1 MKTLTVILL
10 AGFYCISLVSQTTLS
25 PSDWQSDLRFL
36 QKTVHED
43 YPFLF
48 KKVKK
53 ETFDA
58 EVEKLHAA
66 IPSMQKHEV
75 IVGLARIVALFQ
87 YGHTAIG
94 LSGWAGHGP
103 AGFQHMPFNLYHF
116 SDGVFVQ
123 GVHKD
128 YERALGAKVLKV
140 EGMPVEKAL
149 EAIRPVVS
157 SENDQFFKAFG
168 LRGLGMP
175 EVLHAQGVTQQLKET
190 VTLTLQKD
198 AKTFEVA
205 FSPIQTGHFPGSY
218 GLFEEKGDWLDARD
232 NSQTPLYLKNLDRI
246 YFYEYLPEHKAVY
259 VRHSQIQDDPQEDI
273 PAFYERLFQF
283 IEENEVER
291 LILDVRL
298 NGGGDNFKNKPIV
311 TGIIRTEKINQAGKF
326 FVITGR
332 RTFSACQNLVNELDN
347 YTNCIFVGEPTAE
360 NINFYG
366 DTEELT
372 LPKSNIPVYLS
383 FAWWQD
389 KPQWVNDP
397 WTAPHLAVDMSF
409 EDFRSNRD
417 PVLETALTASADNLI
432 LDPMAYMTGLY
443 QAGKLDELKAEAKK
457 IIVDPTYRYFDF
469 ETEFNETGYR
479 LLNRKNLE
487 PATFLFEL
495 NTELFPGSANAWDSL
510 GEAHWAAGHTAK
522 AIEFY
527 QKAVQLDPNGSVG
540 DNARRMQER
549 IRSGEK
555 RE

>member
-1 MKTLTVILL
+1 
-10 AGFYCISLVSQTTLS
+10 
-25 PSDWQSDLRFL
+25 
-36 QKTVHED
+36 
-43 YPFLF
+43 
-48 KKVKK
+48 
-53 ETFDA
+53 
-58 EVEKLHAA
+58 
-66 IPSMQKHEV
+66 
-75 IVGLARIVALFQ
+75 
-87 YGHTAIG
+87 
-94 LSGWAGHGP
+94 
-103 AGFQHMPFNLYHF
+103 
-116 SDGVFVQ
+116 
-123 GVHKD
+123 
-128 YERALGAKVLKV
+128 
-140 EGMPVEKAL
+140 
-149 EAIRPVVS
+149 
-157 SENDQFFKAFG
+157 
-168 LRGLGMP
+168 
-175 EVLHAQGVTQQLKET
+175 
-190 VTLTLQKD
+190 
-198 AKTFEVA
+198 
-205 FSPIQTGHFPGSY
+205 
-218 GLFEEKGDWLDARD
+218 
-232 NSQTPLYLKNLDRI
+232 
-246 YFYEYLPEHKAVY
+246 
-259 VRHSQIQDDPQEDI
+259 
-273 PAFYERLFQF
+273 
-283 IEENEVER
+283 VER

-298 NGGGDNFKNKPIV
+298 NGGGDNHKNKPIV
-311 TGIIRTEKINQAGKF
+311 TGVIRTEKINQAGKF

-372 LPKSNIPVYLS
+372 LPKSKIPVYLS